1 MNTEIISFA
10 AIGLVLIILGLVT
23 WKKQT
28 TVFLHSY
35 HYKKV
40 KEEDIP
46 AYTRLMGIGQIIIGA
61 GFCLTAVLKLFVQ
74 GPFSWAFLIAGLS
87 DCGARGGPAV
97 HLQGAERPQ
106 RLLVLNARG
115 ATKMPKGGAP

>member
-40 KEEDIP
+40 KEEDVP

-74 GPFSWAFLIAGLS
+74 GSWAFLIAGLAAGLPFMHKAQKDHNGS
-87 DCGARGGPAV
+87 WF
-97 HLQGAERPQ
+97 
-106 RLLVLNARG
+106 
-115 ATKMPKGGAP
+115 

>member
-28 TVFLHSY
+28 TAFLHSY

-74 GPFSWAFLIAGLS
+74 GPFSWAFLIAGLAAGLPFIHKAQK
-87 DCGARGGPAV
+87 D
-97 HLQGAERPQ
+97 
-106 RLLVLNARG
+106 LNG
-115 ATKMPKGGAP
+115 SWF